1 MLHLRIIKII
11 HCNGT
16 LLQIINNNQEDFILV
31 LPPFR

>member
-11 HCNGT
+11 HCNGI
-16 LLQIINNNQEDFILV
+16 LLQIINNNQEDLILV